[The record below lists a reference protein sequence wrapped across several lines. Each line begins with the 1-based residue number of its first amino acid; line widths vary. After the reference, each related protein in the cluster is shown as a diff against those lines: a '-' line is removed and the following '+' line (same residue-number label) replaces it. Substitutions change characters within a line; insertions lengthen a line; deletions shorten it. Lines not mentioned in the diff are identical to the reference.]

1 MSYNGNANSPP
12 LLVVIYKIRRENK
25 MAVVELEGD
34 DVDDPADATL
44 PNTFSKKPPS
54 PSLDLEGLTL
64 LLRLAVMV
72 VLVLPPNDMA
82 TVVSLLHNSRLPLPF
97 YTGIL
102 YGLLC

>member
-1 MSYNGNANSPP
+1 M
-12 LLVVIYKIRRENK
+12 L
-25 MAVVELEGD
+25 VVELEGD

-44 PNTFSKKPPS
+44 PNTFSKKSPS

-82 TVVSLLHNSRLPLPF
+82 TVVSLLFNRRLFLPF
-97 YTGIL
+97 YTGIQQMTRADISL
-102 YGLLC
+102 